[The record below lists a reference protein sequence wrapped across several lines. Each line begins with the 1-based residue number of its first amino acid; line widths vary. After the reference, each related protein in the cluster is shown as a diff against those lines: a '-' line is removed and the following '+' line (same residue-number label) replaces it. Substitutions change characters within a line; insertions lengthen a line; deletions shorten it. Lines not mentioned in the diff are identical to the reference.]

1 MIVQVLVTQRQ
12 PVDALGEHL
21 RKLVPDQQRRPPVGE
36 TGLYPLQQT
45 DLAVGL
51 AQ

>member
-1 MIVQVLVTQRQ
+1 MIAKVFVAQSQA
-12 PVDALGEHL
+12 VDALGEHL